1 MEADGSPAA
10 AAPSAPQEQQLR
22 RSSSDASS
30 GRSSDSSDGAD
41 SASGSEDDESGSDSE
56 SSSEDDLSDNET
68 LASRHKKRASAAA
81 EQAVKRRRSSS
92 DTGSGSS
99 SHRRKRRNLFP
110 VIRKSQRCGKCH
122 TCTNPQLKK
131 ACLTVREQ
139 MMREATK
146 GSKKSKGSAPAAPP
160 AAASSSRPQ
169 AGSSSSSSSGDVD
182 KYTDL
187 LLPFINSAGG
197 ISDVASVQPFIKAM
211 GSFSS
216 SLARMLPCTVL
227 GLSSAAVL
235 AEFMARGGVDVL
247 SGWMLTALQEDS
259 EQASQFLAEALSA
272 LKKLPVTKGFV
283 QGTKSAKVIGALRKH
298 DSSDVRRLSRDV
310 VALWMKAIPAGTKPA
325 GAAASSKPSAA
336 GEQREAALA
345 AAALPAAKRLKTS
358 GQELPT
364 PAAAGGLQQQRLG
377 ANGAAARGAAA
388 AAGAGAVSGIH
399 VVSDNDLFKP
409 KTPQRL
415 GMAAKQQKKPGLV
428 QTLDPAEASRLLGGK
443 AAAAGQADAGQQQQQ
458 AQPPEPYVQVQIIVN
473 PDPAS
478 DTPLK
483 VTLKLLHPLA
493 AAAAAKRAAAAAAAA
508 GGAGSRGPT
517 TSSVSRLPGVR
528 RQFGAGLG
536 ARPGAAAAAAGTG
549 EGGGSSSSI
558 SALLGGSWVQ
568 PGGGSGTAAAAAAAA
583 AAGGAE
589 GAEGGEP
596 AAKRARKG
604 PVKRVAWKAE
614 HELVAVRWFVK
625 EDPPAQ
631 ACKDAHLTDEQLRAL
646 AAAHQHPHAAFD
658 QAARMEHQRERQ
670 IIEQQHR
677 EAEEAAARLRQ
688 QVDAMQPA
696 MEWYGAPPEVPLD
709 PAWQVAAG
717 EDSTEAQ
724 RHTRTL
730 PQLLTKLASAPPPL
744 PGEPQESHQLLQPP
758 NALFNVAYH
767 DRNVKIIP
775 LNTVVQ
781 QQPEPPPPQQQQQQP
796 VVLQAPLQQQPVPMQ
811 QPQQQLQPQP
821 PMLNVQPQPGQYE
834 QPGHVYEQQGHMQH
848 MGRHEYGQQQWDR
861 PQYEGGGGGYRGHG
875 GGHVREDWRRS
886 KRECKFFATAAGCKK
901 GDACTFKHFA
911 IVDGKTMDVR
921 ETRR

>member
-10 AAPSAPQEQQLR
+10 AAPPAPQEQQLR

-169 AGSSSSSSSGDVD
+169 AGSSSSSGDVD

-247 SGWMLTALQEDS
+247 SGWMLTAMQEDS

-310 VALWMKAIPAGTKPA
+310 VALWMKAIPAGAKPA
-325 GAAASSKPSAA
+325 GAAASKASAA

-443 AAAAGQADAGQQQQQ
+443 ASAAAGQADAGQQQQQ
-458 AQPPEPYVQVQIIVN
+458 SQPPEPYVQVQITVN

-536 ARPGAAAAAAGTG
+536 ARPGAAAAAAAGTT
-549 EGGGSSSSI
+549 ESGGSGSSI

-568 PGGGSGTAAAAAAAA
+568 PGGSGTAAAAAA
-583 AAGGAE
+583 G

-614 HELVAVRWFVK
+614 HDLVAVRWFVK

-677 EAEEAAARLRQ
+677 EAEEEAARLRQ

-775 LNTVVQ
+775 LSTVVQ
-781 QQPEPPPPQQQQQQP
+781 QQPAPPPPQQQQQP

-811 QPQQQLQPQP
+811 QQQQQPQPQQQQLQQP

>member
-10 AAPSAPQEQQLR
+10 AAPPAPQEQQLR

-169 AGSSSSSSSGDVD
+169 AGSSSSSSGDVD

-247 SGWMLTALQEDS
+247 SGWMLTAMQEDS

-358 GQELPT
+358 GQVLT
-364 PAAAGGLQQQRLG
+364 AGCCRSCE
-377 ANGAAARGAAA
+377 ASFSAVRNGACCCEALCASCCG
-388 AAGAGAVSGIH
+388 
-399 VVSDNDLFKP
+399 F
-409 KTPQRL
+409 
-415 GMAAKQQKKPGLV
+415 GLV
-428 QTLDPAEASRLLGGK
+428 LH
-443 AAAAGQADAGQQQQQ
+443 
-458 AQPPEPYVQVQIIVN
+458 VIV
-473 PDPAS
+473 S
-478 DTPLK
+478 WQGCSWCSFLQSG
-483 VTLKLLHPLA
+483 LA
-493 AAAAAKRAAAAAAAA
+493 YCH
-508 GGAGSRGPT
+508 
-517 TSSVSRLPGVR
+517 LP
-528 RQFGAGLG
+528 
-536 ARPGAAAAAAGTG
+536 
-549 EGGGSSSSI
+549 
-558 SALLGGSWVQ
+558 
-568 PGGGSGTAAAAAAAA
+568 
-583 AAGGAE
+583 
-589 GAEGGEP
+589 
-596 AAKRARKG
+596 
-604 PVKRVAWKAE
+604 
-614 HELVAVRWFVK
+614 
-625 EDPPAQ
+625 
-631 ACKDAHLTDEQLRAL
+631 
-646 AAAHQHPHAAFD
+646 
-658 QAARMEHQRERQ
+658 
-670 IIEQQHR
+670 
-677 EAEEAAARLRQ
+677 
-688 QVDAMQPA
+688 
-696 MEWYGAPPEVPLD
+696 
-709 PAWQVAAG
+709 
-717 EDSTEAQ
+717 
-724 RHTRTL
+724 
-730 PQLLTKLASAPPPL
+730 
-744 PGEPQESHQLLQPP
+744 
-758 NALFNVAYH
+758 
-767 DRNVKIIP
+767 
-775 LNTVVQ
+775 
-781 QQPEPPPPQQQQQQP
+781 
-796 VVLQAPLQQQPVPMQ
+796 
-811 QPQQQLQPQP
+811 
-821 PMLNVQPQPGQYE
+821 
-834 QPGHVYEQQGHMQH
+834 
-848 MGRHEYGQQQWDR
+848 
-861 PQYEGGGGGYRGHG
+861 
-875 GGHVREDWRRS
+875 
-886 KRECKFFATAAGCKK
+886 
-901 GDACTFKHFA
+901 
-911 IVDGKTMDVR
+911 
-921 ETRR
+921 